1 VSGIIGKSR
10 PSLADA
16 HPIIARWASGN
27 GWIEF
32 GIDGLDRPFVRALD
46 EGGTV
51 WEGQGHY
58 ETLDEALGDLE
69 AGLTRFMEE
78 EGFIENRSPKQK
90 TLKRSGKSPRKSK
103 DGFAKAPHRTE
114 GHPASKKV
122 EKLDAVAEAL
132 RQDEHFSITRLTT
145 IKGLCEDFKA
155 AGAFALF
162 LTRKIQ
168 RRMREKEAPKRYRQL
183 VNRAVREMVPSLND
197 PTEERRDRLWS
208 LHREIEGEQNEY
220 ENISWGMV
228 RNVKSFDLIVVEH
241 ALKAVLRPEE
251 APFWLYHAARD
262 YTGRTDELIPK
273 SAPMVEEFAR
283 FWRKYYGLKR

>member
-1 VSGIIGKSR
+1 VSRSNRKSR
-10 PSLADA
+10 PSLAGA
-16 HPIIARWASGN
+16 YPIIARWASGY

-51 WEGQGHY
+51 WEGQGRY
-58 ETLDEALGDLE
+58 ETLDQALGDLE
-69 AGLTRFMEE
+69 EGLARFMEE
-78 EGFIENRSPKQK
+78 QGFIGKHSPKPK
-90 TLKRSGKSPRKSK
+90 TPKRSGKSPRMSK
-103 DGFAKAPHRTE
+103 DGAQDRTG

-122 EKLDAVAEAL
+122 EKLGQIAEAL
-132 RQDEHFSITRLTT
+132 RQGEHFSITRLTT
-145 IKGLCEDFKA
+145 IKGLCEDHKA

-168 RRMREKEAPKRYRQL
+168 RRMRQKEVPERYRQL
-183 VNRAVREMVPSLND
+183 VNRAVREMAPYLND

-220 ENISWGMV
+220 ERISWGMV

-251 APFWLYHAARD
+251 APFWLYDAARD
-262 YTGRTDELIPK
+262 YTGRTDELIAK
-273 SAPMVEEFAR
+273 SAPMVEEFAG
-283 FWRKYYGLKR
+283 FWQKYYGLKK